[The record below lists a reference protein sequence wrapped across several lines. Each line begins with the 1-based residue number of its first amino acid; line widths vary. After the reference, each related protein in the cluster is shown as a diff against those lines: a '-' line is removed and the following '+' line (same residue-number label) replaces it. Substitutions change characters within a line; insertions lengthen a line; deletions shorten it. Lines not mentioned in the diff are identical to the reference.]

1 MTKKLNKV
9 ASFATAA
16 VMTFGGLGLAKLLA
30 KSTMVSASTDMVS
43 EYVQNGTGE
52 ITNVGEGYKT
62 TVTVSSD
69 APATLTFGKD
79 VDAGQYIMVAKVTA
93 MNPQPEEDYWLDL
106 FATVSDDLDWDD
118 NPLTVYF
125 SQNEYLKAFVGNVT
139 LTKETTIG
147 LGTWSS
153 YTLTVDVWL
162 QPLEIGQLNDYILS
176 DVRVSSSTS
185 RDIVFTGAT
194 GEYVVIAETYDALD
208 SGSVIKVNG
217 TTLKLNPDMFNAYT
231 GEVELAAGDTLT
243 LSTTNSTTISVN
255 LSLKK
260 QIKVSEELP
269 ETAAT
274 AKTFKIYEEKT
285 YAYYNAGASGY
296 YMISAN
302 SDVADAEFSFVVKT
316 DPNNYTGTTV
326 AGKNFP
332 VYMEKKTD
340 YYITVTYMG
349 IPWEYGEESPKTAN
363 AWFSVDGWKAPTLKL
378 DKDLI
383 YVPVTET
390 DASVKEVPMNVESGK
405 YTVNLVNIPFEI
417 LYGEYTIT
425 AHWGNNSKELEYGS
439 AEITINGE
447 TSIWFTTDYKNGFVA
462 GLALNTI
469 VEQKYMYLNSWE
481 EITVPANGSIT
492 YYIDKLAA
500 GYFDIAL
507 RGTNQVQVD
516 ASTFGY
522 PIISAGQTS
531 GTFFVY
537 AYGDETATVSLM
549 FNNYSDKEI
558 TFEAY
563 VTPANDSVIKL
574 GEAKSIKLAAGASEV
589 YYLENLA
596 EGVYDIAVGGAN
608 VEVTANG
615 MEIADGR
622 YVVYYDGE
630 SVALRFTN
638 NGAESVNI
646 TVTAIQLSSGI
657 IEVGFEKYVYLDSEN
672 NAKTYFVEGLEEGKE
687 YKVTLS
693 DYATNVT
700 VMMGETVVI
709 AAGATTGTFT
719 ATGAS
724 VTLTFV
730 YTGADGVFF
739 SVNVALNA
747 TAAE

>member
-43 EYVQNGTGE
+43 EYVQNSTGE
-52 ITNVGEGYKT
+52 IANVGKDYKT

-69 APATLTFGKD
+69 APATLTFGQA
-79 VDAGQYIMVAKVTA
+79 VDAGQYMMVAKVTA

-118 NPLTVYF
+118 NPLTVYL
-125 SQNEYLKAFVGNVT
+125 SQNEYLNAFVGNVT

-194 GEYVVIAETYDALD
+194 GDYVVIAETYDALA

-231 GEVELAAGDTLT
+231 GEIKLTAGDTLT
-243 LSTTNSTTISVN
+243 LSTTNDGAISVN
-255 LSLKK
+255 LSLVE
-260 QIKVSEELP
+260 QVKVAGALP
-269 ETAAT
+269 ATEDAA
-274 AKTFKIYEEKT
+274 AEFKIYESKT
-285 YAYYNAGASGY
+285 FTYFNMEDSGY
-296 YMISAN
+296 YTLGYN
-302 SDVADAEFSFVVKT
+302 SNVENAEFSFVVKT
-316 DPNNYTGTTV
+316 DPNNYTGVTV
-326 AGKNFP
+326 AGNNFP
-332 VYMEKKTD
+332 VYLEEFTY

-349 IPWEYGEESPKTAN
+349 IPFEYGKESPKTAN
-363 AWFSVDGWKAPTLKL
+363 AWFSVDGWKASTLEL

-383 YVPVTET
+383 YVPVTGT
-390 DASVKEVPMNVESGK
+390 DASVQTVPMSVAAGT
-405 YTVNLVNIPFEI
+405 YDVNLVNIPFEI
-417 LYGEYTIT
+417 LYGGYTIT
-425 AHWGNNSKELEYGS
+425 AHWGNNSKELDYGS

-447 TSIWFTTDYKNGFVA
+447 ISIWFTTDYANGFVA

-469 VEQKYMYLNSWE
+469 VEQKYMYLNTWE
-481 EITVPANGSIT
+481 EITVPAYGSIT

-522 PIISAGQTS
+522 PVISAGQTS

-574 GEAKSIKLAAGASEV
+574 GETKSIELAAGASEV

-596 EGVYDIAVGGAN
+596 EGVYSIAVVGAD

-638 NGAESVNI
+638 NGAKPVDIE
-646 TVTAIQLSSGI
+646 VTATQLSDGI
-657 IEVGFEKYVYLDSEN
+657 IEAGFEQYLYLDSEN

-709 AAGATTGTFT
+709 AAGTTTGTFT

-747 TAAE
+747 TVAE